1 MKLSAQRRPSLLLTQ
16 LLGSGPQGT
25 KERCQVP
32 GPTRDLLA
40 HCYGSG
46 RGGTGVLSGPEA
58 DGAAAR
64 LVSPTEL
71 QRNGHQSQGIL
82 LKFFAVTSILGILSG
97 QRGWPCVPVGAGS
110 SQGSEGV
117 LEEVSWVGTPW
128 AEMCGETM
136 NNEPGI
142 QHSSRKSPGRQ
153 KKRAS
158 LQYI

>member
-58 DGAAAR
+58 DGAAQ
-64 LVSPTEL
+64 PD
-71 QRNGHQSQGIL
+71 L
-82 LKFFAVTSILGILSG
+82 LAPL
-97 QRGWPCVPVGAGS
+97 
-110 SQGSEGV
+110 
-117 LEEVSWVGTPW
+117 
-128 AEMCGETM
+128 
-136 NNEPGI
+136 
-142 QHSSRKSPGRQ
+142 SSRGMGTNHK
-153 KKRAS
+153 
-158 LQYI
+158 